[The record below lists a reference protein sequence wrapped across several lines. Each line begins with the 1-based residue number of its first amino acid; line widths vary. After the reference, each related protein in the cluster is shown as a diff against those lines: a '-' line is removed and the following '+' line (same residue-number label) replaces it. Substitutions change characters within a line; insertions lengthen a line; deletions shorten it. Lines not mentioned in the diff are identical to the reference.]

1 VRYVLP
7 PYGMVDGKPTG
18 PSRPQAQFHQACTL
32 HTYVMFLGGLGSGK
46 SWAGAQEFIT
56 AILENREAIQKAGQS
71 AAELTYLV
79 GAPTYQLID
88 AGPWK
93 HVLQILADME
103 LLNGFSLVKGK
114 PRKSHPREITLITG
128 DVIKF
133 VATDPQKYAGA
144 TVAGWW
150 FDEAEE
156 AQAPEAGFAL
166 LDNRLRDS
174 RARRKFGIVTS
185 TPTVA
190 GQGVAQ
196 MFLDRV
202 KSGDIR
208 YHLVRARTDT
218 NPANADGDY
227 VSRRSATMSEREKRV
242 RLEGEVLPPENT
254 VYGLEVDSVHSVAV
268 DWTWRGPRQD
278 REYYIAVDWGGHYV
292 GLLIEHDPVTGLDVV
307 FDEVICDRVQD
318 DEFLVE
324 VERRL
329 QKWGIQK
336 ARVTGFYCDANPAQ
350 SVRLAYSPQWFRG
363 KVRSQ
368 VVRGREDKQDGID
381 VVRWRLRP
389 SAGPRMLLVARHL
402 VTGGH
407 KRGIWNSLNGYV
419 RRETVADGQR
429 VVTQEVNQ
437 DSQYSHACDALRY
450 YAWQRYTH
458 LRWRA

>member
-1 VRYVLP
+1 MNYLLP
-7 PYGMVDGKPTG
+7 PYGTVDGRPTG
-18 PSRPQAQFHQACTL
+18 PSEPQARFHAACTT

-46 SWAGAQEFIT
+46 SWAGAQEFLT
-56 AILENREAIQKAGQS
+56 SILENRERLQERGQ
-71 AAELTYLV
+71 AAVELTYLV

-93 HVLQILADME
+93 HLLQILADME

-114 PRKSHPREITLITG
+114 PRRSHPREIALVTG

-133 VATDPQKYAGA
+133 IATDPQKYAGA

-166 LDNRLRDS
+166 LDNRLRDG
-174 RARRKFGIVTS
+174 RAPRRFGIVTS

-202 KSGDIR
+202 KAGDRR
-208 YHLVRARTDT
+208 YHLVRASTST

-227 VSRRSATMSEREKRV
+227 VSRRTATMSERERRV

-254 VYGLEVDSVHSVAV
+254 VYGLEVDSVHSVAREWV
-268 DWTWRGPRQD
+268 WRGVRAD
-278 REYYIAVDWGGHYV
+278 REYHLAVDWGGHYV
-292 GLLIEHDPVTGLDVV
+292 ALLIEHNPATGLDVV
-307 FDEVICDRVQD
+307 FDEVCIDRVQD
-318 DEFLVE
+318 EDFLAE
-324 VERRL
+324 VDKRL
-329 QKWGIQK
+329 NRWGLEKRNVK
-336 ARVTGFYCDANPAQ
+336 AFWCDANPVQ
-350 SVRLAYSPQWFRG
+350 SVRLAYSAPWFPG
-363 KVRSQ
+363 KVKNWI
-368 VVRGREDKQDGID
+368 VKGREDKQLGID

-389 SAGPRMLLVARHL
+389 VRGPRLLQVAPHL

-419 RRETVADGQR
+419 RIERREDGQ
-429 VVTQEVNQ
+429 VVLTQEVSQ
-437 DSQYSHACDALRY
+437 LSQYSHACDALRY
-450 YAWQRYTH
+450 YCWQRYSH
-458 LRWRA
+458 LRTRG